1 MKSLAIST
9 GASLSAYIDVTR
21 TFNSLDHISKNQRL
35 LGIGCLHFKQ
45 FAGGESADELTL
57 FMKKISN
64 RNVGSIL
71 ALSMEADLD
80 EDDLDDLDDEST
92 LQKTKEMV
100 DSQLD
105 LAQVASTQPDSFI
118 AIKLTAFYP
127 PKILWLMV
135 DSQLDLAQV
144 ASTQPDSFIA
154 IKLTAFYP
162 PKILKNWSHRLNL
175 AEEVLVF
182 NDLEHGIPLYQFLK
196 PTCQKK

>member
-1 MKSLAIST
+1 
-9 GASLSAYIDVTR
+9 
-21 TFNSLDHISKNQRL
+21 
-35 LGIGCLHFKQ
+35 
-45 FAGGESADELTL
+45 
-57 FMKKISN
+57 MKKISN

-80 EDDLDDLDDEST
+80 EDDLDDLDDLDDEST
-92 LQKTKEMV
+92 LQKTKE
-100 DSQLD
+100 
-105 LAQVASTQPDSFI
+105 
-118 AIKLTAFYP
+118 
-127 PKILWLMV
+127 MV

>member
-1 MKSLAIST
+1 LTI
-9 GASLSAYIDVTR
+9 
-21 TFNSLDHISKNQRL
+21 FPKNQNSQR

-57 FMKKISN
+57 NMKKISN
-64 RNVGSIL
+64 TNVGSIL
-71 ALSMEADLD
+71 VLSIEADLD
-80 EDDLDDLDDEST
+80 EDDLDDEST

-127 PKILWLMV
+127 PKIL
-135 DSQLDLAQV
+135 
-144 ASTQPDSFIA
+144 
-154 IKLTAFYP
+154 
-162 PKILKNWSHRLNL
+162 KNWSHSLNALNL
-175 AEEVLVF
+175 AEEVLVCKY
-182 NDLEHGIPLYQFLK
+182 LEHGIPLYQFLK